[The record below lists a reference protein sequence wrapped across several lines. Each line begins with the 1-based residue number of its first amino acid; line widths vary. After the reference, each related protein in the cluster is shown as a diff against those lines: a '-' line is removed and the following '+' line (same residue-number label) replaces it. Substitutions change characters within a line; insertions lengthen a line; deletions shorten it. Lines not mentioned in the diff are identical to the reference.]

1 MIKYKPSPKNN
12 EFYNNKHV
20 NRLVDISLEHLG
32 SPVFNDVLLLITSQ
46 NLDKIKKYFSLF
58 KSKPYYD
65 HDELYCELQWLFDL
79 IYNDVNCD
87 NLRGVFLELL
97 VFRSLYKKYGIYSNN
112 SMSLECFVE
121 IGDFKSSRTVDIFA
135 LCNYKGLVAE
145 CKLGSKYFEKHDIE
159 NLNKIFNY
167 SNKILSLF
175 IISLAPLRFIQDKL
189 YNIVQEDDT
198 NLWVHLDAINIISS
212 ENIGSFLS

>member
-65 HDELYCELQWLFDL
+65 HDEVYRELQWLFDL

-167 SNKILSLF
+167 SNKILSPF

>member
-1 MIKYKPSPKNN
+1 MIKYKPSHKNN
-12 EFYNNKHV
+12 EFYKNKHI
-20 NRLVDISLEHLG
+20 NRLVDISLEHLEDTI
-32 SPVFNDVLLLITSQ
+32 FEDILALITSY
-46 NLDKIKKYFSLF
+46 NLDEIKEYFSLF
-58 KSKPYYD
+58 KLKPYYN
-65 HDELYCELQWLFDL
+65 HDGVYHELQGIFDL

-97 VFRSLYKKYGIYSNN
+97 VFRSLYKKYGMYSNN

-145 CKLGSKYFEKHDIE
+145 CKLGHKYFEKHDIE

-167 SNKILSLF
+167 SNKILSPF
-175 IISLAPLRFIQDKL
+175 IISLAPLSFIQDKL

-212 ENIGSFLS
+212 ENVASFLS